1 MANISQIDYLL
12 KKQNIIF
19 NLNDLNKINNK
30 DELLLVLTDNK
41 SVVFQR
47 LHTIEIST
55 YNKTEE
61 EVQNWIKNEFDISDS
76 FFNDFSFTSNWEL
89 N

>member
-19 NLNDLNKINNK
+19 NLNDLNKINDK